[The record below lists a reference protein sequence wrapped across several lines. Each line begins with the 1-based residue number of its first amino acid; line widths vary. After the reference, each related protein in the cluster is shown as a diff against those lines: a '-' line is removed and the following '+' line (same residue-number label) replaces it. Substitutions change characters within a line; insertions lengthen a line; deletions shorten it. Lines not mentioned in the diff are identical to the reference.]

1 MEKPKV
7 ALVLSTG
14 GARGISFIG
23 VIEEL
28 LRQGFEISSI
38 AGCSIGALIGAAYAT
53 NSFDTCKEV
62 LCSFNKR
69 KMMSLIDLS
78 FANKGIMKGERIM
91 KVLKTYIPD
100 VNIEDLPI
108 PFTAVATDIIREKEV
123 VLDSGSIHN
132 AIRASI
138 SMPGVF
144 CPAHYKDMLLVDGG
158 LTNPL
163 PLDRVKRMHRD
174 IVLGAIAGGPDIDSV
189 NNKLSASAILT
200 KASTMMIQKI
210 IGASIEKFQPEIVI
224 NIPGSRYSVMQFNK
238 AAEIIELGRE
248 TARLEIEK
256 YKLSL
261 RNE

>member
-1 MEKPKV
+1 MEKPKI

-28 LRQGFEISSI
+28 LKQGFEISSI

-53 NSFDTCKEV
+53 NCLDACKGV

-91 KVLKTYIPD
+91 KILKRYIPD

-123 VLDSGSIHN
+123 VLDRGSIHS

-144 CPAHYKDMLLVDGG
+144 CPASYKDMLLVDGG

-163 PLDRVKRMHRD
+163 PLDRVKRTQGD
-174 IVLGAIAGGPDIDSV
+174 IVVGAIAGGSDINSMK
-189 NNKLSASAILT
+189 NKLSTTTILT
-200 KASTMMIQKI
+200 KSSTLMIQKI
-210 IGASIEKFQPEIVI
+210 IGASIEKYRPEIVI

-248 TARLEIEK
+248 TARQEIEK

-261 RNE
+261 RHG